1 MSAEGNLTISW
12 YLPEIARISGTA
24 SARGAKIYFVPRAL
38 SYWREFVPSLF
49 ALVVVEVLFVE
60 VQIVAV

>member
-24 SARGAKIYFVPRAL
+24 NARGGENLFRPRAL
-38 SYWREFVPSLF
+38 SYWLEFVPSLF